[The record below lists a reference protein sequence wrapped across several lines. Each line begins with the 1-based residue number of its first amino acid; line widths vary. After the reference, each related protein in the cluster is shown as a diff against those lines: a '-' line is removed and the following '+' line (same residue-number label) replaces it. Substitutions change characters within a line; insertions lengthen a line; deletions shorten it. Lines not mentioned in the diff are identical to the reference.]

1 MNAGRSSDRPA
12 SVTPMPEPATTILTA
27 RSPQGGDLEVL
38 VGGPG
43 DGLALLYH
51 SGTPS
56 GAVPFPL
63 LQRATDRNGLR
74 LVTYSRPGYGASAP
88 RGEPGTLADDVAD
101 SAAVLDAVGAGD
113 FVTLGWSGG
122 GPRAIACAA
131 LLPGRCRAAASLA
144 GVGPWDADGLDWFAG
159 MGQENIDEF
168 GAATR
173 GGAELQAW
181 LTEHGTPSLL
191 ASADQVADALGG
203 LVPPVDRA
211 AITGEFAA
219 YLAASFQHAGRQGV
233 GGWRDDDL
241 LLTRPWGFDLG
252 AIGVPVSV
260 WQGEQDRMV
269 PFGHGQWLA
278 AHVGGADAHLEPGE
292 GHLSLV
298 AKADRIVAELV
309 DLAGA

>member
-1 MNAGRSSDRPA
+1 MTEA
-12 SVTPMPEPATTILTA
+12 MTTTLTA

-38 VGGPG
+38 VSGPE

-63 LQRATDRNGLR
+63 LQRATDRRGLR
-74 LVTYSRPGYGASAP
+74 LVTYSRPGYGASTP
-88 RGEPGTLADDVAD
+88 REEPGTLADDVAD
-101 SAAVLDAVGAGD
+101 SVAVLDAVGAGD
-113 FVTLGWSGG
+113 VVTLGWSGG

-144 GVGPWDADGLDWFAG
+144 GVGPWGADGLAWFAG

-168 GAATR
+168 GAAAR
-173 GGAELQAW
+173 GSAELQTWFA
-181 LTEHGTPSLL
+181 EHGTASLE
-191 ASADQVADALGG
+191 ASAEQVADALGG
-203 LVPPVDRA
+203 LVSPVDRA
-211 AITGEFAA
+211 ALTGEFAD
-219 YLAASFQHAGRQGV
+219 YLAASLRHAGRQGV
-233 GGWRDDDL
+233 RGWHDDDL
-241 LLTRPWGFDLG
+241 LLTGPWGFDLG
-252 AIGVPVSV
+252 AIRVPVSV

-278 AHVGGADAHLEPGE
+278 AHIPGAEAHLEAGE

-298 AKADRIVAELV
+298 AGLDQVVTELV
-309 DLAGA
+309 ELAARA